1 MKASCQLT
9 LSHPDYLLSS
19 VDAQHCRFAV
29 INEQTYRQ
37 SAFLDHRMQ
46 PLPQQAVRM
55 ATAALLQ
62 VPADAANRPA
72 ELIIAHSSFCA
83 STLLARMLDA
93 QDVLVL
99 REPQVLGQ
107 LANLRRTDDGSQRL
121 VDAAIWQLYK
131 RFHAQQKLVIKLSNY
146 ANNLLPDMLRLGTQS
161 RLLIML
167 GSLEEL
173 LVSMH
178 LHAEEGAHSLPRFL
192 QAMQL
197 DLPETTTFSNGCG
210 ELDLLQ
216 QTAML
221 WHLQLRQFN
230 TLLGQY
236 HANIRVLL
244 TEQFMAAPDQTITAI
259 DQWIEADRDNAQRE
273 RVIAAMMNIDAKSR
287 GGEASVAR
295 SNTRRA
301 LRESLRGE
309 IDATR
314 RWAID
319 HGLHTHHTELH
330 NIRYLLE

>member
-1 MKASCQLT
+1 MHEHHQIL
-9 LSHPDYLLSS
+9 LHPDYLLSTL
-19 VDAQHCRFAV
+19 DAEHCRFAE
-29 INEQTYRQ
+29 ISEPTYRQ

-46 PLPQQAVRM
+46 PMPDQAVRLP
-55 ATAALLQ
+55 TQALLKA
-62 VPADAANRPA
+62 PDHPRIRPA

-83 STLLARMLDA
+83 STLLSRMLDA
-93 QDVLVL
+93 EDVLVL

-107 LANLRRTDDGSQRL
+107 LANLRRTDNGSQRL
-121 VDAAIWQLYK
+121 VEAAIWQLYK
-131 RFHAQQKLVIKLSNY
+131 RYHAQQKLVIKLSNY

-167 GSLEEL
+167 GSLEEF

-178 LHAEEGAHSLPRFL
+178 LHAEEAARSVPRFL

-197 DLPETTTFSNGCG
+197 DLPDTTTFSNGCG
-210 ELDLLQ
+210 ELDLFQ
-216 QTAML
+216 QTSML

-230 TLLGQY
+230 ALLGQY
-236 HANIRVLL
+236 DANIRVLL

-273 RVIAAMMNIDAKSR
+273 RVIAAMMGIDAKSR
-287 GGEASVAR
+287 GGEASAAR

-301 LRESLRGE
+301 LRESLRSQ

-314 RWAID
+314 QWAIE
-319 HGLHTHHTELH
+319 HGLHTTHTDLLH
-330 NIRYLLE
+330 PSYLIE

>member
-1 MKASCQLT
+1 MHEQHQIL
-9 LSHPDYLLSS
+9 LHPDYLLTTL
-19 VDAQHCRFAV
+19 DAEHCRFAV
-29 INEQTYRQ
+29 ISEPTYRR

-46 PLPQQAVRM
+46 PMPDQAVRLP
-55 ATAALLQ
+55 TQALLKA
-62 VPADAANRPA
+62 PDHPRIRPA

-107 LANLRRTDDGSQRL
+107 LANLRRTDNGSQRL
-121 VDAAIWQLYK
+121 MDAAIWQLYK
-131 RFHAQQKLVIKLSNY
+131 RYHAQQKLAIKLSNY

-173 LVSMH
+173 LISMH
-178 LHAEEGAHSLPRFL
+178 LHAEEAARSLPRFL

-197 DLPETTTFSNGCG
+197 DLPETTIFSNGCG
-210 ELDLLQ
+210 EFDLFQ

-287 GGEASVAR
+287 GDQATVAR